1 MPQDK
6 SGRETA
12 ESVFARIQRRRQ
24 AERAQHAAGQ
34 TGGVPPEPPAGTD
47 AADSL
52 RDIREAID
60 RLKAEQAAT
69 AGRGS
74 RPHPSSAPG
83 TGHAGTRAHAFG
95 QPPRRPEASRW
106 QSSADPTATRQAD
119 PIDPAGA
126 TRFHHS
132 ALHDAEFIDV
142 DEDGNPLPPPGA
154 RHSPGNAGFQ
164 ASPDGFP
171 RSKTL
176 RLLLKHPEIALLV
189 AVPAASVLLRSA
201 ATRKALFRL
210 GKIYGQ
216 REVWRAVDRLLDGGT
231 NRR

>member
-24 AERAQHAAGQ
+24 AERARHADGQ
-34 TGGVPPEPPAGTD
+34 TGLPPEPPSGPD

-60 RLKAEQAAT
+60 RLKAEQAAA
-69 AGRGS
+69 AGRSS
-74 RPHPSSAPG
+74 RPHPSASTR
-83 TGHAGTRAHAFG
+83 TGSTGAQAHTFG
-95 QPPRRPEASRW
+95 QNTGKPHAYTWRQAGAKT
-106 QSSADPTATRQAD
+106 SAEQAD
-119 PIDPAGA
+119 PAGP
-126 TRFHHS
+126 TRYHHS

-142 DEDGNPLPPPGA
+142 DEDGNPLPPPDPRNPSGSA
-154 RHSPGNAGFQ
+154 RFQ
-164 ASPDGFP
+164 ANPDGFP
-171 RSKTL
+171 RSRTL

-189 AVPAASVLLRSA
+189 AVPAASVMLRSA

-210 GKIYGQ
+210 GKLYGE

-231 NRR
+231 SRR